1 MQRRTFLFRL
11 AALAA
16 GAAGAGS
23 GCAPDVPLT
32 VGIHPWP
39 GYEPLYLARAFGWL
53 PDYVHLRE
61 GGAASDSVAA
71 MKAGE
76 LDAAALT
83 LDEVLAVRA
92 SGVALTVVLVFDVS
106 VGADAVMARSG
117 IEHVADIAGRR
128 IAVERGAVGELVLY
142 NLLGAAGLTEA
153 DVTLLD
159 IAPDSQLEAWRRGEI
174 DVAIGYEP
182 VTSLLGREGARR
194 LFDSRQFPGVI
205 FDVLAVRSDRL
216 AVRRDQ
222 LDALLS
228 AHFRALDHLRVNRED
243 ALRRIGAW
251 RGLSLEEAER
261 SFAGL
266 NLPDLAGNR
275 AYLDLTGTRGILK
288 SARELNALMLRAGR
302 LPAADDLVG
311 LIDPSSLPR
320 NGGAS

>member
-1 MQRRTFLFRL
+1 MQRRAFLLRL

-23 GCAPDVPLT
+23 GCNPDVPLA

-39 GYEPLYLARAFGWL
+39 GYEPFYIARAFGWL
-53 PDYVHLRE
+53 PDYVRLRE
-61 GGAASDSVAA
+61 GGTASDSVAA

-92 SGVALTVVLVFDVS
+92 SGLALTVVLVFDVS
-106 VGADAVMARSG
+106 VGADAVMARG
-117 IEHVADIAGRR
+117 DIEQPADVAGRR
-128 IAVERGAVGELVLY
+128 IAVERGAVGELVLDK
-142 NLLGAAGLTEA
+142 LLAAAGLTEA
-153 DVTLLD
+153 DVTVLD
-159 IAPDSQLEAWRRGEI
+159 IAPDDQLEAWRRGEI

-182 VTSLLGREGARR
+182 VTRLLEREGARR

-216 AVRRDQ
+216 SVRRSQ

-228 AHFRALDHLRVNRED
+228 AHFRALDHLRVNRDD
-243 ALRRIGAW
+243 ALRRIAAW
-251 RGLSLEEAER
+251 RGLSLEETER

-275 AYLDLTGTRGILK
+275 AYLDVTGARGILK
-288 SARELNALMLRAGR
+288 SARELNVLMLRAGR
-302 LPAADDLVG
+302 LSVADDLIG
-311 LIDPSSLPR
+311 LIDPSCLPR
-320 NGGAS
+320 NGSA